1 MGGIANIDQDGAA
14 SAGFHSEPDVI
25 ESADR
30 QLRRGPA
37 TVVPKMGCAY
47 PLPS

>member
-1 MGGIANIDQDGAA
+1 MGGIANTDQDGAA

-30 QLRRGPA
+30 QLWRGLF
-37 TVVPKMGCAY
+37 GNAY
-47 PLPS
+47 AAASYPVGDP